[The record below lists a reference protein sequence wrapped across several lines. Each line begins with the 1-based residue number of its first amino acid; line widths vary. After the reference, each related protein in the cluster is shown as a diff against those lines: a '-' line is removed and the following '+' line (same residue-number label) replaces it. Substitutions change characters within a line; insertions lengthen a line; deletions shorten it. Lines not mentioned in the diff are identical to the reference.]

1 MGLVSSY
8 EPLPQDIDLE
18 SEKSLTSESKL
29 HRLGTIE
36 RYLVIIVLALAL
48 LNLLLALT
56 TTLKVNNL
64 SNVVT
69 PSFKVLTRDDLSDL
83 SRPDPYVGL
92 HLPSAGH
99 DV

>member
-8 EPLPQDIDLE
+8 EPLPQDIDSE
-18 SEKSLTSESKL
+18 SEKSLTSESKR

-56 TTLKVNNL
+56 TTGLIFL
-64 SNVVT
+64 IFLALT
-69 PSFKVLTRDDLSDL
+69 PTLGCIWVCTV
-83 SRPDPYVGL
+83 VGL
-92 HLPSAGH
+92 FRDIFGLMF
-99 DV
+99 